1 MKIFYHIGKY
11 TLMQG
16 RIFKKP
22 ERYRVYLGLFLD
34 ELVKLGLNS
43 IGIVVIISVFIGA
56 VITLQTAYNIEV
68 SFIPLYLVGLT
79 TRDSMILEFSSTI
92 VGLILAGKA
101 GANIAS
107 EIGMMRVQEQIDALE
122 IMGINSASYLVL
134 PKIVAAMF
142 IFPFLSLFS
151 MFLGISGGYIAT
163 VLTNAV
169 PPTEYLFGI
178 HYYFIPFYITYSLT
192 KMVLFG
198 FFIATVSAYHG
209 YYVKG
214 GAIEVGRASTR
225 AVVYSSI
232 MILIVNM
239 ILTELMLA

>member
-1 MKIFYHIGKY
+1 MLKRVF
-11 TLMQG
+11 
-16 RIFKKP
+16 RRP
-22 ERYRVYLGLFLD
+22 ERRRVFFSMVLD
-34 ELVKLGLNS
+34 ELVKLGINS
-43 IGIVVIISVFIGA
+43 IGIVIIISVFIGA
-56 VITLQTAYNIEV
+56 VITLQTAYNIN
-68 SFIPLYLVGLT
+68 SALIPLYLVGLT

-122 IMGINSASYLVL
+122 IMGVNSVSHLVL
-134 PKIVAAMF
+134 PKVLAAMF
-142 IFPFLSLFS
+142 IFPFLTMFS

-163 VLTNAV
+163 VITGAIPAADYVAGL
-169 PPTEYLFGI
+169 
-178 HYYFIPFYITYSLT
+178 HYFFIPFYITYSLT
-192 KMVLFG
+192 KMVFFA
-198 FFIATVSAYHG
+198 FFITTVSAYHG

-214 GAIEVGRASTR
+214 GAIEVGKASTR

>member
-1 MKIFYHIGKY
+1 MKIFYHTGRY
-11 TLMQG
+11 TMMLG
-16 RIFKKP
+16 RIFKRP
-22 ERYRVYLGLFLD
+22 ERARVFLSMVLD

-56 VITLQTAYNIEV
+56 VITLQTAYNIEI
-68 SFIPLYLVGLT
+68 SFVPLYLVGLT

-122 IMGINSASYLVL
+122 IMGVNSASHLVL
-134 PKIVAAMF
+134 PKIVAAIF
-142 IFPFLSLFS
+142 IFPLLTLFS
-151 MFLGISGGYIAT
+151 MFLGIGGGYVAT
-163 VLTNAV
+163 LMTHAI
-169 PPTEYLFGI
+169 PPTEYIYGI

-192 KMVLFG
+192 KMVLFA

-214 GAIEVGRASTR
+214 GAIEVGKASTR